1 MPSRDERPSASRAS
15 QRPSANASQRTR
27 PNQAKDN
34 GDDVWGEIMNMKGK
48 GSGGE
53 GGFNKLNTSFW
64 LSNGEEIDIVLLDE
78 QPFMFWG
85 HTIKCRS
92 KEGKTFYRIEACQ
105 KSEQDYCVMCESD
118 NKAIGKSKKIIA
130 FRVLDSRGSW
140 DSETKGLDGV
150 PTPKIFTVS
159 IDLAKQIKLLKDD
172 AGTISD
178 KVLKLSKNGTY
189 TINFK
194 FKKNTDGSLRYVN
207 APDYDGDLPEVL
219 EVYAPMDDDDLME
232 FIRQFA
238 DASDGGNSGGSNRGS
253 RNGKATGSFGD

>member
-1 MPSRDERPSASRAS
+1 MPSRDERPSANRASTRPSATAS
-15 QRPSANASQRTR
+15 QRNNNRSGKPAN
-27 PNQAKDN
+27 
-34 GDDVWGEIMNMKGK
+34 DDVWDEIMNMKGK

-53 GGFNKLNTSFW
+53 GGFNKMNTNFY
-64 LSNGEEIDIVLLDE
+64 LQNGEEIDIVLLDE

-92 KEGKTFYRIEACQ
+92 KEGKTFYRTEQCQ

-118 NKAIGKSKKIIA
+118 NKAIGKAKKVIA

-140 DSETKGLDGV
+140 DSEAKGLDGI
-150 PTPKIFTVS
+150 PAPKIFMVS

-194 FKKNTDGSLRYVN
+194 FKKSPDGSLRYVN
-207 APDYDGDLPEVL
+207 APDYDGELPEVL
-219 EVYAPMDDDDLME
+219 DVYAPMEDDELMD

-238 DASDGGNSGGSNRGS
+238 DASSDSGSSNNRSS